1 MDYTMSMDTFNGYK
15 NLATMIASKT
25 FVPKIERKLTETHGG
40 GIHLSHGTIRRHLLL
55 LDYTG
60 SKYNF
65 EKLPT
70 FTQELMMAIWADI
83 DWDTLFAEAENNL
96 QEKLAITSEM

>member
-1 MDYTMSMDTFNGYK
+1 MDTYDGYK

-25 FVPKIERKLTETHGG
+25 LVPKIERKLTERVGG
-40 GIHLSHGTIRRHLLL
+40 NLLSHGTIRRHLLSL
-55 LDYTG
+55 HFTG
-60 SKYNF
+60 SKYTF

-83 DWDTLFAEAENNL
+83 DWDTLFAEAEKNL
-96 QEKLAITSEM
+96 QEKVAITLEMQ

>member
-1 MDYTMSMDTFNGYK
+1 MSMDTFNGYK

-25 FVPKIERKLTETHGG
+25 LVPKIERKLTERVGG
-40 GIHLSHGTIRRHLLL
+40 NLLSHGTIRRHLLM
-55 LDYTG
+55 DFTG
-60 SKYNF
+60 SKYTF

-83 DWDTLFAEAENNL
+83 DWDTLFAEAEKNL
-96 QEKLAITSEM
+96 QEKVAITSEM

>member
-1 MDYTMSMDTFNGYK
+1 MAYTMSMDTFNGYK

-25 FVPKIERKLTETHGG
+25 FIPKIERKLTERVGGNLLTHGQ
-40 GIHLSHGTIRRHLLL
+40 IRRHLLS

-60 SKYNF
+60 SKYTF

-83 DWDTLFAEAENNL
+83 DWDTLFAEAEKNL

>member
-1 MDYTMSMDTFNGYK
+1 MDTFNGYK
-15 NLATMIASKT
+15 NQATMIVSKT
-25 FVPKIERKLTETHGG
+25 FIPKIERKLTERVGGNLLTHGQ
-40 GIHLSHGTIRRHLLL
+40 IRRHLLS

-60 SKYNF
+60 SKYTF

-70 FTQELMMAIWADI
+70 FTQELMMAVWAEI
-83 DWDTLFAEAENNL
+83 DFDTLFAEAQNNL

>member
-1 MDYTMSMDTFNGYK
+1 MSMDTYDGYK

-25 FVPKIERKLTETHGG
+25 LVPKIERKLTERVGG
-40 GIHLSHGTIRRHLLL
+40 NLLSHGTIRRHLLSL
-55 LDYTG
+55 HFTG
-60 SKYNF
+60 SKYTF

-83 DWDTLFAEAENNL
+83 DWDTLFAEAEKNL
-96 QEKLAITSEM
+96 QEKVAITLEMQ

>member
-1 MDYTMSMDTFNGYK
+1 
-15 NLATMIASKT
+15 
-25 FVPKIERKLTETHGG
+25 
-40 GIHLSHGTIRRHLLL
+40 LL

>member
-1 MDYTMSMDTFNGYK
+1 MSMDTFNGYK
-15 NLATMIASKT
+15 NLATMMASKT
-25 FVPKIERKLTETHGG
+25 FVPKIERKLTERVGG
-40 GIHLSHGTIRRHLLL
+40 NLLSHGTIRRHLLS

-60 SKYNF
+60 SKYTF

-83 DWDTLFAEAENNL
+83 DWDTLFAEAEKNL
-96 QEKLAITSEM
+96 QEKVAITSEM

>member
-1 MDYTMSMDTFNGYK
+1 MAYTYSMNEYHGYK
-15 NLATMIASKT
+15 NLATMMASKT
-25 FVPKIERKLTETHGG
+25 FVPKIERKLTETQGG

-55 LDYTG
+55 VDYTG
-60 SKYNF
+60 SNYTF

-83 DWDTLFAEAENNL
+83 DWDTLFAEAEKNL
-96 QEKLAITSEM
+96 QEKACTAE